1 MKGELDV
8 MSHSFYE
15 IQLIRSKYLPKYTIV
30 YYVLVVLILI
40 ISFNDLF
47 NMIIIFVMPLC
58 VKNIKYMYVF
68 HGMGSSPAYVS

>member
-15 IQLIRSKYLPKYTIV
+15 IQLIRSKYLTKYTIV

-47 NMIIIFVMPLC
+47 NMIIIFVMSLC
-58 VKNIKYMYVF
+58 VKNIKYI
-68 HGMGSSPAYVS
+68 